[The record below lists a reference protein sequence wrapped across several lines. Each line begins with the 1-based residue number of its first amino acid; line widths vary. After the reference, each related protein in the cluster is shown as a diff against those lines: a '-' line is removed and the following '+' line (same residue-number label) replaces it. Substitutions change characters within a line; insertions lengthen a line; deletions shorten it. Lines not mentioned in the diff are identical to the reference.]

1 MNEVAGVFIM
11 IKTILFIPKQRKINQ
26 RKYLDNKCLVFR
38 LNKINKL
45 KTNTLELNRLRKK
58 LKES

>member
-1 MNEVAGVFIM
+1 MKFYYD
-11 IKTILFIPKQRKINQ
+11 IKATLFISKQHKINQ

-45 KTNTLELNRLRKK
+45 KTNTLGLNRLKKK